1 MGCTDLQTGRPKG
14 RICGRKRIL
23 VPGEIVRDRSY
34 RFCIESQADAGY
46 NILALSLLNHSP
58 GTVFRGGDTID
69 TADLI
74 YRDLQRHLDRQAV
87 GFPATKAGAEIRI
100 LKRLFSPDEARLALH
115 ITYKPMPL
123 ECICDLAEGSGI
135 ARDRVES
142 MLDNMARNGAIEY
155 VEREGTRCFRTIP
168 LIVGM
173 FEYQLNRLT
182 PEFLDDFEQYTSGR
196 AFGLSFLSTE
206 RPQMRTIPVGKS
218 IGVEHHV
225 ATYDDISE
233 IINGSE
239 GPFGIIECI
248 CRKSAAMMGNS
259 CKKTSRRE
267 TCMPIGEMAKQAIQN
282 GMGRAIRGE
291 EALEIAWMNEAE
303 GLVFQ
308 PSNAQKA
315 DFICACCGCCCG
327 MLRFQKMLPRPVDFW
342 ATNYHATVSADNC
355 TGCKIC
361 VERCQVAAVTVDNG
375 GNSAVID
382 LDRCIGC
389 GNCIVTCPAGAMS
402 LVRKK
407 KETVPPTDTEAL
419 HDEIMA
425 HKKGTIGR
433 MMLAAK
439 LMLKR

>member
-1 MGCTDLQTGRPKG
+1 MDEANQ
-14 RICGRKRIL
+14 
-23 VPGEIVRDRSY
+23 
-34 RFCIESQADAGY
+34 
-46 NILALSLLNHSP
+46 
-58 GTVFRGGDTID
+58 
-69 TADLI
+69 I
-74 YRDLQRHLDRQAV
+74 YRDLQQHLDRQAI
-87 GFPATKAGAEIRI
+87 GFPATKSGAEIRI
-100 LKRLFSPDEARLALH
+100 LKRLFSPEEARLSLH
-115 ITYKPMPL
+115 LTYKPMPL
-123 ECICDLAEGSGI
+123 DRICDLAEGSGMP
-135 ARDRVES
+135 RDRVES

-155 VEREGTRCFRTIP
+155 VEREGIRYFRTMP

-182 PEFLDDFEQYTSGR
+182 PEFLDDVDQYMSDR
-196 AFGLSFLSTE
+196 AFGLAFLGTE

-218 IGVEHHV
+218 IAVEHSV

-233 IINGSE
+233 IINGAE

-248 CRKSAAMMGNS
+248 CRKSAAMTGNP

-267 TCMPIGEMAKQAIQN
+267 TCMPIGEMAKHAIQN
-282 GMGRAIRGE
+282 GMGRTINRE
-291 EALEIAWMNEAE
+291 EALEIARMNEAE

-327 MLRFQKMLPRPVDFW
+327 MLRIQKMLPKPVDFW
-342 ATNYHATVSADNC
+342 ATNYHVAVSAEVC
-355 TGCKIC
+355 TGCEVC
-361 VERCQVAAVTVDNG
+361 VERCQVGAVTVDDR
-375 GNSAVID
+375 GNTAIIN

-389 GNCIVTCPAGAMS
+389 GNCIVTCPTGAMS
-402 LVRKK
+402 LVRKR
-407 KETVPPTDTEAL
+407 KETVPPPDTEAL
-419 HDEIMA
+419 YDEIMA

>member
-1 MGCTDLQTGRPKG
+1 MLR
-14 RICGRKRIL
+14 
-23 VPGEIVRDRSY
+23 E
-34 RFCIESQADAGY
+34 
-46 NILALSLLNHSP
+46 
-58 GTVFRGGDTID
+58 GDTMD
-69 TADLI
+69 TADRI
-74 YRDLQRHLDRQAV
+74 YRDLQRHLDSQAV
-87 GFPATKAGAEIRI
+87 GFPATKSGAEIRI
-100 LKRLFSPDEARLALH
+100 LKRLFSPEEARLALH

-123 ECICDLAEGSGI
+123 DRICDLAQGSGMH
-135 ARDRVES
+135 RDGVKS

-155 VEREGTRCFRTIP
+155 VEREGIGCFRTIP

-182 PEFLDDFEQYTSGR
+182 PEFLSDLEQYTGDR

-218 IGVEHHV
+218 IALEHHI

-233 IINGSE
+233 IIKGSE

-248 CRKSAAMMGNS
+248 CRKAAAMMGNP

-267 TCMPIGEMAKQAIQN
+267 TCMPIGEMAKQAIHN
-282 GMGRAIRGE
+282 GMGRAISRE
-291 EALEIAWMNEAE
+291 EALEIASMSEAE

-315 DFICACCGCCCG
+315 DFVCACCGCCCG
-327 MLRFQKMLPRPVDFW
+327 MLRIQKMLPSPVDFW
-342 ATNYHATVSADNC
+342 ATNYQAAVDSDVC
-355 TGCKIC
+355 TGCRVC
-361 VERCQVAAVTVDNG
+361 VERCQVDAVTVDDG
-375 GNSAVID
+375 GNTAVID
-382 LDRCIGC
+382 LGRCIGC

-402 LVRKK
+402 LVRKD

>member
-1 MGCTDLQTGRPKG
+1 MDEANQ
-14 RICGRKRIL
+14 
-23 VPGEIVRDRSY
+23 
-34 RFCIESQADAGY
+34 
-46 NILALSLLNHSP
+46 
-58 GTVFRGGDTID
+58 
-69 TADLI
+69 I
-74 YRDLQRHLDRQAV
+74 YRDLQQHLDRQAI
-87 GFPATKAGAEIRI
+87 GFPATKSGAEIRI
-100 LKRLFSPDEARLALH
+100 LKRLFSPEEARLSLH
-115 ITYKPMPL
+115 LTYKPMPL
-123 ECICDLAEGSGI
+123 DRICDLAEGSGMP
-135 ARDRVES
+135 RDRVES

-155 VEREGTRCFRTIP
+155 VEREGIRYFRTMP

-182 PEFLDDFEQYTSGR
+182 REFLDDVEQYMSDR
-196 AFGLSFLSTE
+196 AFGLAFLGTE

-218 IGVEHHV
+218 IAVEHSV

-233 IINGSE
+233 IINGAE

-248 CRKSAAMMGNS
+248 CRKSAAMTGNP

-267 TCMPIGEMAKQAIQN
+267 TCMPIGEMAKHAIQN
-282 GMGRAIRGE
+282 GMGRTINRE
-291 EALEIAWMNEAE
+291 EALEIARMNEAE

-327 MLRFQKMLPRPVDFW
+327 MLRIQKMLPKPVDFW
-342 ATNYHATVSADNC
+342 ATNYHVAVSAEVC
-355 TGCKIC
+355 TGCEVC
-361 VERCQVAAVTVDNG
+361 VERCQVGAVTVDDR
-375 GNSAVID
+375 GNTAIIN

-389 GNCIVTCPAGAMS
+389 GNCIVTCPTGAMS
-402 LVRKK
+402 LVRKR
-407 KETVPPTDTEAL
+407 KETVPPPDTEAL
-419 HDEIMA
+419 YDEIMA